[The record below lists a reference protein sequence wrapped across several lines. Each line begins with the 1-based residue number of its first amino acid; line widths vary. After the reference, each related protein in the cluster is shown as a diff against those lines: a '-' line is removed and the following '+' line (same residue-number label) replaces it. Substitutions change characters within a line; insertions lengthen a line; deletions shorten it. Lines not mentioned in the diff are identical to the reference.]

1 MTSTEPSQDDPH
13 EVNNDQLIEQA
24 EGGGEGDGVKKME
37 KMGLDSWL
45 LNISSVCRVRNWRQI
60 RLFISSTFIDTHGER

>member
-1 MTSTEPSQDDPH
+1 MTSMEPSQDDPH
-13 EVNNDQLIEQA
+13 EVNNDQMTEPVV
-24 EGGGEGDGVKKME
+24 GGGGGGVMKIE